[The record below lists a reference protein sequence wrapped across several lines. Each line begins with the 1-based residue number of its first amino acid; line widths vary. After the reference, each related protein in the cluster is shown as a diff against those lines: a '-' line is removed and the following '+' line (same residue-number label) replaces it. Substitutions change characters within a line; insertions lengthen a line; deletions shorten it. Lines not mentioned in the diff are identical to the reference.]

1 LASSDFARVL
11 GERRE
16 DIVARFVAAVRQV
29 EHPPQG
35 LSPSVLADHIPRF
48 LDEIIAEMGRL
59 TEEVQPSPGVRET
72 ARRHGEQRWS
82 LGYDL
87 EAVIR
92 EYDVLRHCILET
104 ARKEGVVPSIDE
116 FDSLVGFLATGV
128 MEAATE
134 YVQYRDRQH
143 DAQKSSLEAA
153 MRAKD
158 EFVAM
163 VSHELRTPLNVILGW
178 LRLLRG
184 GALPEEKR
192 DHALEVIERNA
203 HAQSHLVTE
212 LLDISQAITGNIRLS
227 PAQIDL
233 GHVVDQAIDGLR
245 PAADAK
251 HIAFEVDVERDHAV
265 ICGDGDR
272 LRQVVSN
279 LVANAVKFTPKGGLV
294 RVRLRRAE
302 SDIELTVEDNGVGI
316 DREFLPHIFES
327 CRQSDT
333 SASRPHGGLGIGL
346 SIARHLVELHG
357 GSIEASS
364 SGPGRGA
371 TFVVRLPVP

>member
-1 LASSDFARVL
+1 M
-11 GERRE
+11 
-16 DIVARFVAAVRQV
+16 ARFVAAVGQV
-29 EHPPQG
+29 EHASRG

-48 LDEIIAEMGRL
+48 LDEIIAEMGRR
-59 TEEVQPSPGVRET
+59 TEVPPSPGVRET

-87 EAVIR
+87 EGLIR
-92 EYDVLRHCILET
+92 EYDVLRHCILEIV
-104 ARKEGVVPSIDE
+104 KEDGVVLSIDE
-116 FDSLVGFLATGV
+116 FDSLAGFLATGV
-128 MEAATE
+128 AEAATE
-134 YVQYRDRQH
+134 YVRYRDVQH
-143 DAQKSSLEAA
+143 NAQKSSLEAA

-178 LRLLRG
+178 LRLMRG

-212 LLDISQAITGNIRLS
+212 LLDISQVITGNIRLN
-227 PAQIDL
+227 PAPIDL
-233 GHVVDQAIDGLR
+233 GQVVHQAIDGLR
-245 PAADAK
+245 LAADAK
-251 HIAFEVDVERDHAV
+251 HIAFEMDVERAHAV
-265 ICGDGDR
+265 MSGDGER

-294 RVRLRRAE
+294 RVRLRRVD

-316 DREFLPHIFES
+316 DGAFLPHIFES

-357 GSIEASS
+357 GSIEARS

>member
-1 LASSDFARVL
+1 
-11 GERRE
+11 
-16 DIVARFVAAVRQV
+16 
-29 EHPPQG
+29 
-35 LSPSVLADHIPRF
+35 
-48 LDEIIAEMGRL
+48 
-59 TEEVQPSPGVRET
+59 
-72 ARRHGEQRWS
+72 
-82 LGYDL
+82 
-87 EAVIR
+87 
-92 EYDVLRHCILET
+92 
-104 ARKEGVVPSIDE
+104 
-116 FDSLVGFLATGV
+116 
-128 MEAATE
+128 
-134 YVQYRDRQH
+134 
-143 DAQKSSLEAA
+143 

-178 LRLLRG
+178 LRLMRG

-212 LLDISQAITGNIRLS
+212 LLDISQVITGNIRLN
-227 PAQIDL
+227 PAPIDL
-233 GHVVDQAIDGLR
+233 GQVVHQAIDGLR
-245 PAADAK
+245 LAADAK
-251 HIAFEVDVERDHAV
+251 HIAFEMDVERAHAV
-265 ICGDGDR
+265 MSGDGER

-294 RVRLRRAE
+294 RVRLRRVD

-316 DREFLPHIFES
+316 DGAFLPHIFES

-357 GSIEASS
+357 GSIEARS

>member
-1 LASSDFARVL
+1 M
-11 GERRE
+11 G
-16 DIVARFVAAVRQV
+16 RFVAAVRQV
-29 EHPPQG
+29 EHAPQG
-35 LSPSVLADHIPRF
+35 LSRSVLADHIPSF
-48 LDEIIAEMGRL
+48 LDEIIAGMACL
-59 TEEVQPSPGVRET
+59 TEVRPGPGARAT
-72 ARRHGEQRWS
+72 ARRHGEQRWT

-92 EYDVLRHCILET
+92 EYDVLRHCILE
-104 ARKEGVVPSIDE
+104 AAKEAGVVPSIDE
-116 FDSLVGFLATGV
+116 FDSLAGFLATGV
-128 MEAATE
+128 AEAATE
-134 YVQYRDRQH
+134 YVHYRDAQH

-153 MRAKD
+153 IRAKD

-178 LRLLRG
+178 LRLMRG

-192 DHALEVIERNA
+192 DHALDVIERNA
-203 HAQSHLVTE
+203 QAQSHLVAE
-212 LLDISQAITGNIRLS
+212 LLDISQVVTGQIRISPTEVDLSHIVDRAIE
-227 PAQIDL
+227 
-233 GHVVDQAIDGLR
+233 GLR
-245 PAADAK
+245 PAAAAK
-251 HIAFEVDVERDHAV
+251 HIAFEVDVERAHAV
-265 ICGDGDR
+265 MSGDADR
-272 LRQVVSN
+272 LHQVISS

-294 RVRLRRAE
+294 RLQLRRVD

-316 DREFLPHIFES
+316 AGEFLPHIFES

-371 TFVVRLPVP
+371 KFVVRLPVL